1 MANELQGKRVA
12 ILAAEMFERV
22 ELEGPRAALEEA
34 GASVEVVSLERG
46 EIRGFDHFDP
56 ASVEPVDRTVAEARA
71 DDYDALMLPGGVGD
85 PDQLRGDEQ
94 AVAFVRAFFEQGKP
108 VAAICHA
115 PWTLIEAGVVDGR
128 TVTSW
133 PTLRTDLRNA
143 GAEWVDREVVVDGGL
158 VTSRKPDDLPAF
170 NAKMIEE
177 FAEGRND
184 RQHPSVESEAAAR

>member
-56 ASVEPVDRTVAEARA
+56 ASVEPVDRTVAEAGA
-71 DDYDALMLPGGVGD
+71 DDYDALMLPGGVGN

-158 VTSRKPDDLPAF
+158 VTSRK
-170 NAKMIEE
+170 
-177 FAEGRND
+177 RTTS
-184 RQHPSVESEAAAR
+184 RRSTRR